1 MNNPVN
7 QDFLNQEWRDWVIAG
22 LRRDCSP
29 QEMCKLMMEAQW
41 PYEVA
46 AQAIDD
52 GNRSLGRSGNW
63 RLLLPTIP
71 NAKNIDV
78 GGKTI
83 KVLSRIERP
92 NAVLLDGILS
102 DDEASALIDLAFK
115 KGLQRS
121 GVVDDLSGSS
131 VPHDARTSSSI
142 HFKRGETPLIKVLE
156 ERLAALTNW
165 PLTHAEGL
173 QVLRYEPGQQ
183 YKAHFDWFDSAKPG
197 SEKHL
202 NNGGQRLGTTVVYLA
217 TAEQGGGTR
226 FPEAGVEVLP
236 HVGGA
241 VFFRDVSPFGEPDP
255 MSLHSGCPV
264 ISGTKIVA
272 TYWQRESAVV

>member
-1 MNNPVN
+1 MNSHVN
-7 QDFLNQEWRDWVIAG
+7 QDSLNQEWRDWVIAG

-29 QEMCKLMMEAQW
+29 QEMCKRMMEAQW
-41 PYEVA
+41 SYEVA

-52 GNRSLGRSGNW
+52 ASRSLGRPCNW

-71 NAKNIDV
+71 NSQNFDV

-83 KVLSRIERP
+83 RVLSRIDRP
-92 NAVLLDGILS
+92 NAALLDGILTEE
-102 DDEASALIDLAFK
+102 EASALIGLALE

-121 GVVDDLSGSS
+121 GVVDDLNGSS
-131 VPHDARTSSSI
+131 IRHDARTSSSI
-142 HFKRGETPLIKVLE
+142 HFKRAETPLIKVLE

-165 PLTHAEGL
+165 PITHAEGI

-183 YKAHFDWFDSAKPG
+183 YKAHFDWFCPEKSG

-226 FPEAGVEVLP
+226 FPEAGVEVFP
-236 HVGGA
+236 RVGGG
-241 VFFRDVSPFGEPDP
+241 VFFRDVSPFGETDP
-255 MSLHSGCPV
+255 FSLHSGCPV

-272 TYWQRESAVV
+272 TYWQRESAVT